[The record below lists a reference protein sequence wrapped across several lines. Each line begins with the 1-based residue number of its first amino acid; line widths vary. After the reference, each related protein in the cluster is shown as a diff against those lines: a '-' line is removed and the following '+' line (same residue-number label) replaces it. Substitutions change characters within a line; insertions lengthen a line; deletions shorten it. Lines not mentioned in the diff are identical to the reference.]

1 VRSRRRRRA
10 KTDANVRQ
18 RDPRRRVP
26 PRIPHLPR
34 QRLWRRQVRSHSSP
48 WSHEDHTHMDRLCDE
63 IHWQAELDEAR
74 GQQYNPVSRAS
85 PLHVL

>member
-18 RDPRRRVP
+18 
-26 PRIPHLPR
+26 HLPR